1 MQTFFIILLIGLCPV
16 IQVIRRAVMM
26 KYRNQSS
33 YKNQLSKKKLVEFDE
48 LFEAHNQILLKM
60 VAALIQSTY

>member
-1 MQTFFIILLIGLCPV
+1 MSCYSSYSTCCDDEVQESVV
-16 IQVIRRAVMM
+16 IQKPIV
-26 KYRNQSS
+26 
-33 YKNQLSKKKLVEFDE
+33 KKKLVEFDE